1 MLNACNRAL
10 TEGAKSVIAC
20 ATHAVFAGD
29 SLGLFARSNFSEVI
43 VTDSMFVPG
52 REYPSMFT
60 VLSVSELIA
69 KAVYSIHNH
78 SSVSALFQL

>member
-1 MLNACNRAL
+1 
-10 TEGAKSVIAC
+10 
-20 ATHAVFAGD
+20 
-29 SLGLFARSNFSEVI
+29 
-43 VTDSMFVPG
+43 
-52 REYPSMFT
+52 